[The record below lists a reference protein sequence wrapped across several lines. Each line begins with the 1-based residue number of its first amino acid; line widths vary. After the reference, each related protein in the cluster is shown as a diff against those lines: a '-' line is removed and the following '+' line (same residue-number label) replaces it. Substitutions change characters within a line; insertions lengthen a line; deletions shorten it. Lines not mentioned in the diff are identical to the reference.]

1 MENAPLRRLTIT
13 LRATA
18 RGWEE
23 VEVRDTGPGLGPE
36 ALRRVFEPYY
46 TTRGE
51 RGGTGLGMAIVH
63 RIVTEH
69 GGTVSVRSAGGAI
82 VTLRLPAG
90 GPPAAPATPGAS
102 ARSDGPSREDQ
113 EG

>member
-1 MENAPLRRLTIT
+1 VRHLTVT
-13 LRATA
+13 LRAAA
-18 RGWEE
+18 RGCEE
-23 VEVRDTGPGLGPE
+23 IEVRDTGAGLGPE

-69 GGTVSVRSAGGAI
+69 GGSVSVRSAGGAI

-90 GPPAAPATPGAS
+90 GPPATAAGEA
-102 ARSDGPSREDQ
+102 AGRPSQGDV